1 MSNLDELRKTA
12 SRYLTQSL
20 ARFFAKTPITPNA
33 ITWLGF
39 LLTIGAAVLIVTED
53 FIAAGLV
60 VLFAGFL
67 DMLDGS
73 LARQS
78 NRITRFGAV
87 LDSTLDRLSEGA
99 LLLGA
104 LVLFARQQLVAESLL
119 AGVTLL
125 GSLMVSYVRA
135 RIEGIGLECRVG
147 LFTRTERVIV
157 LILGLLLSEISYYAL
172 VVALIVIAVLSFFT
186 LGQRLFHAYRRAGG
200 K

>member
-1 MSNLDELRKTA
+1 MSNLDELRKTT
-12 SRYLTQSL
+12 SHYLTQSL

-53 FIAAGLV
+53 FIPAGLV

-73 LARQS
+73 LARLS
-78 NRITRFGAV
+78 NQATRFGAV
-87 LDSTLDRLSEGA
+87 LDSTLDRLSEA
-99 LLLGA
+99 AVLLGA
-104 LVLFARQQLVAESLL
+104 LVLFARQQLAAESFL
-119 AGVTLL
+119 AGFTLL

-135 RIEGIGLECRVG
+135 RIEGVGLECKVG
-147 LFTRTERVIV
+147 LFTRAERVIV
-157 LILGLLLSEISYYAL
+157 LTVGLLLSEISYYAL
-172 VVALIVIAVLSFFT
+172 VVTLIVIALLSFLT
-186 LGQRLFHAYRRAGG
+186 LGQRLFHAYKRTGG